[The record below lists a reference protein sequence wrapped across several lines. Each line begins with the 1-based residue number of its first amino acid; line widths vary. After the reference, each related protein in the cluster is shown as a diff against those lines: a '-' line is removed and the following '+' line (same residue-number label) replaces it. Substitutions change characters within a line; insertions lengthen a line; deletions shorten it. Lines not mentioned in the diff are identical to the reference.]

1 MGKRV
6 MGEFDVD
13 DHINRVLPLLD
24 EHQRRLFLA
33 SEAMAYGHGG
43 ISMAHTISGVSIA
56 TIRKGIDELESGV
69 RLDGRIRQS
78 GGGRRP
84 IQDTYPDIE
93 EKILKIVDPET
104 YGDPERVL
112 SYTTVS
118 LRDISDELAKQN
130 VSVSHVTV
138 VDVLDS
144 MGYSKQVN
152 QKMLQL
158 GVPHPDRNAQF
169 ERINATVAEHIKAG
183 VPVISIDAKKK
194 ENVGNFKNAGAEYRP
209 KKDPREVL
217 DHDDFP
223 IAELGKVV

>member
-1 MGKRV
+1 MAKRIIPELIKL
-6 MGEFDVD
+6 MQER
-13 DHINRVLPLLD
+13 INQMIPILD
-24 EHQRRLFLA
+24 EHQKRLFLA

-112 SYTTVS
+112 SYTTLS
-118 LRDISDELAKQN
+118 LRDMADELAKQN
-130 VSVSHVTV
+130 VSVSHTTV
-138 VDVLDS
+138 GEILDS
-144 MGYSKQVN
+144 MGYSKSN
-152 QKMLQL
+152 SGWFDTGEPK
-158 GVPHPDRNAQF
+158 
-169 ERINATVAEHIKAG
+169 
-183 VPVISIDAKKK
+183 DAS
-194 ENVGNFKNAGAEYRP
+194 VGRAAS
-209 KKDPREVL
+209 
-217 DHDDFP
+217 
-223 IAELGKVV
+223 